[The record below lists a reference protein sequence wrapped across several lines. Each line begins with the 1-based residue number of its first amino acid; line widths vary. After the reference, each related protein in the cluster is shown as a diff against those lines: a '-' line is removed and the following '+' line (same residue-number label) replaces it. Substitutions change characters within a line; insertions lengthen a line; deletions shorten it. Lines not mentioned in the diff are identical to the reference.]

1 LHPHIVCGFVA
12 LPFEADRIVRRDFLR
27 LLIVAFIAI
36 APLAAQAGPGK
47 KAYDDF
53 AKQGQIYDDPRWQ
66 QYVQEIG
73 QRLVGY
79 TSEPKAEF
87 HFTVLDISDVNAF
100 ALPDGYIFVNRG
112 LLAYLESEDQI
123 AAVVGHEIGHV
134 VAHHAAKK
142 GLMSGFGNVAGFIG
156 AVLTGVGQVRDTANT
171 ATDTLVSGYGREMEL
186 QADQLGGEFIA
197 KAGYNPFAM
206 IEVIQ
211 VLKDQEMFATSIGG
225 AQKSY
230 HGVFASHPEND
241 KRLHDA
247 LQGNAKY
254 LPAEVVEPV
263 GNFWEM
269 IDGLVYGNQAGAG
282 IVKDRTFYHDGLRI
296 VVTFP
301 EGWDVSNSS
310 SRVTGISPAG
320 NIAGNI
326 TFQRQ
331 EAPKAK
337 QTPKQYVTDTMKRD
351 DIVSGEDIKVGDYNG
366 YIGKVDLAKGNLKAS
381 MIAVIFKDGGVY
393 LFKGEAGEGGDAA
406 KFEADFRATVQ
417 SFRPMQPGD
426 LKVAN
431 NQRIKVI
438 EAKPGDTYAALAT
451 KSSIKSHAEEM
462 LRLLN
467 GDHPLGEP
475 RAGNPIKI
483 VQ

>member
-1 LHPHIVCGFVA
+1 MIVG
-12 LPFEADRIVRRDFLR
+12 
-27 LLIVAFIAI
+27 LLVS
-36 APLAAQAGPGK
+36 APLSVQAGPGK

-53 AKQGQIYDDPRWQ
+53 AKQGQIYEDPRLQ
-66 QYVQEIG
+66 EYVQKVG

-79 TSEPKAEF
+79 TSEPKGEF
-87 HFTVLDISDVNAF
+87 HFTVLDLSDVNAF

-142 GLMSGFGNVAGFIG
+142 GLMSGFGNVAGFVA
-156 AVLTGVGQVRDTANT
+156 AVITGVGQVRETANE

-211 VLKDQEMFATSIGG
+211 VLKDQEMFATQIGG
-225 AQKSY
+225 QQKSY

-247 LQGNAKY
+247 LEENAKY

-269 IDGLVYGNQAGAG
+269 IDGLVYGTVAGAG
-282 IVKDRTFYHDGLRI
+282 VVKDRSFYHEGLRI

-301 EGWDVSNSS
+301 EGWDVSSS
-310 SRVTGISPAG
+310 ASKVTGISPAG
-320 NIAGNI
+320 NMAGNI

-331 EAPKAK
+331 EAPKTK

-351 DIVSGEDIKVGDYNG
+351 DIVSGEDIKVGDYSG
-366 YIGKVDLAKGNLKAS
+366 YIGKVALKGDLKAS
-381 MIAVIFKDGGVY
+381 MIAVLFKDSGVY
-393 LFKGEAGEGGDAA
+393 LFKGEAGESGDAA

-417 SFRPMQPGD
+417 SFRAMLPGD

-438 EAKPGDTYAALAT
+438 EAKPGDTYASLAA
-451 KSSIKSHAEEM
+451 KSSLKNHAEET

>member
-1 LHPHIVCGFVA
+1 MAGLSASVYEATVTVRSPLLSLFLVGA
-12 LPFEADRIVRRDFLR
+12 LA
-27 LLIVAFIAI
+27 A
-36 APLAAQAGPGK
+36 APLGAHAGPGK
-47 KAYDDF
+47 KAYDEF
-53 AKQGQIYDDPRWQ
+53 VKQGQIYDDPRWQ
-66 QYVQEIG
+66 DYVQKIG
-73 QRLVGY
+73 QRLVAY
-79 TSEPKAEF
+79 TSDRNGEF
-87 HFTVLDISDVNAF
+87 HFTVLDNSDVNAF

-142 GLMSGFGNVAGFIG
+142 NLLGAFGSIVGFVG
-156 AVLTGVGQVRDTANT
+156 AVVTGVGQVSETTNA
-171 ATDTLVSGYGREMEL
+171 ATDTLVSGYGRDMEL

-211 VLKDQEMFATSIGG
+211 VLKDQETFATEVGG
-225 AQKSY
+225 QQKSY
-230 HGVFASHPEND
+230 HGVYASHPEND

-247 LQGNAKY
+247 MSENAKY

-263 GNFWEM
+263 GDFWD
-269 IDGLVYGNQAGAG
+269 IINGLVYGNQAAAG
-282 IVKDRTFYHDGLRI
+282 IVKDQSFYHAGLRV

-301 EGWDVSNSS
+301 PAWDVSSS
-310 SRVTGISPAG
+310 PSKVTGISPSG

-326 TFQRQ
+326 SFQRQ
-331 EAPKAK
+331 EAPKTK
-337 QTPKQYVTDTMKRD
+337 QTPKQYVQDTLKRD

-366 YIGKVDLAKGNLKAS
+366 YIGNVDVAKGHLKAS
-381 MIAVIFKDGGVY
+381 MVAVIFKDGGVY

-406 KFEADFRATVQ
+406 QFEADFRATVQ

-438 EAKPGDTYAALAT
+438 EAKPGDTYAALAA
-451 KSSIKSHAEEM
+451 KSSIKSHPEEM

>member
-1 LHPHIVCGFVA
+1 M
-12 LPFEADRIVRRDFLR
+12 RRQFFS
-27 LLIVAFIAI
+27 LLIVGALLV
-36 APLAAQAGPGK
+36 APISAYAGPGK
-47 KAYDDF
+47 KAYDEF

-66 QYVQEIG
+66 EYVQKIG
-73 QRLVGY
+73 QRLVAY
-79 TSEPKAEF
+79 TSEPKGEF

-142 GLMSGFGNVAGFIG
+142 NLLGAFGNVVGFVG
-156 AVLTGVGQVRDTANT
+156 AVITGVGQVRDTTSA
-171 ATDTLVSGYGREMEL
+171 ATDTLVSGYGRDMEL

-211 VLKDQEMFATSIGG
+211 VLKDQETFSTQIGG
-225 AQKSY
+225 QQKSY
-230 HGVFASHPEND
+230 HGVYASHPEND

-247 LQGNAKY
+247 LEENAKY
-254 LPAEVVEPV
+254 LPAEVVEPI
-263 GNFWEM
+263 GNFWEI

-282 IVKDRTFYHDGLRI
+282 TVKDRTFYHEGLRI
-296 VVTFP
+296 VVSFP
-301 EGWDVSNSS
+301 EGWDVSSS
-310 SRVTGISPAG
+310 ASKVTGISPSG
-320 NIAGNI
+320 SIAGNI

-331 EAPKAK
+331 EAPKTK
-337 QTPKQYVTDTMKRD
+337 QTPKQYVTDTLKRD
-351 DIVSGEDIKVGDYNG
+351 DVVSGEDIKVGDYNA
-366 YIGKVDLAKGNLKAS
+366 YIAKVDLGKGNLKAN
-381 MIAVIFKDGGVY
+381 MIAVLFKDGGVY

-406 KFEADFRATVQ
+406 QFEADFRATVQ
-417 SFRPMQPGD
+417 SFRAMQPGD

-451 KSSIKSHAEEM
+451 KSSLKNHPEEM

>member
-1 LHPHIVCGFVA
+1 MCGFVTVPCKA
-12 LPFEADRIVRRDFLR
+12 KPIVRRPFFC
-27 LLIVAFIAI
+27 LLIVGVIATTPI
-36 APLAAQAGPGK
+36 LAHAGPGK
-47 KAYDDF
+47 KAYDEF

-66 QYVQEIG
+66 EYVQKIG
-73 QRLVGY
+73 TRLVGY
-79 TSEPKAEF
+79 TSESKAEF

-134 VAHHAAKK
+134 VLHHAAKK
-142 GLMSGFGNVAGFIG
+142 NLLGAFGNVVGFVG
-156 AVLTGVGQVRDTANT
+156 AVITGVGQVMDTTNA
-171 ATDTLVSGYGREMEL
+171 ATDTIVSGYGRDMEL
-186 QADQLGGEFIA
+186 QADQFGGEVIA

-211 VLKDQEMFATSIGG
+211 VLKDQETFATQIGG
-225 AQKSY
+225 QQKGY
-230 HGVFASHPEND
+230 HGVYASHPEND

-247 LQGNAKY
+247 LEQNAKY
-254 LPAEVVEPV
+254 LPAEEVEPV
-263 GNFWEM
+263 GNFWET

-282 IVKDRTFYHDGLRI
+282 IVKDRTFYHESLRV

-301 EGWDVSNSS
+301 EGWDVSSS
-310 SRVTGISPAG
+310 ASKVTGVSPSG
-320 NIAGNI
+320 SIAGNI

-331 EAPKAK
+331 EAPKTK
-337 QTPKQYVTDTMKRD
+337 QTPKQYVSDTLKRD
-351 DIVSGEDIKVGDYNG
+351 DIVSGEDIKVGDYNA
-366 YIGKVDLAKGNLKAS
+366 YIAKVDLTKGNLKAN
-381 MIAVIFKDGGVY
+381 MIAVVFKDGGVY

-417 SFRPMQPGD
+417 SFRSMQPGD

-438 EAKPGDTYAALAT
+438 EAKPGDTYASLAA
-451 KSSIKSHAEEM
+451 KSSLKNHPEEM

>member
-1 LHPHIVCGFVA
+1 MRTVIAKLAVA
-12 LPFEADRIVRRDFLR
+12 VLLMLWQTLAHADS
-27 LLIVAFIAI
+27 
-36 APLAAQAGPGK
+36 GK
-47 KAYDDF
+47 KTLEEF
-53 AKQGQIYDDPRWQ
+53 AKQGQVYDDPRWQ
-66 QYVQEIG
+66 EYVQKVG
-73 QRLVGY
+73 QRLVAN
-79 TSEPKAEF
+79 SPEPNREF
-87 HFTVLDISDVNAF
+87 HFTVLNLSDVNAF
-100 ALPDGYIFVNRG
+100 AMPDGYIFVYRG
-112 LLAYLESEDQI
+112 LLAYLESEDQL
-123 AAVVGHEIGHV
+123 AAVIGHEIGHV
-134 VAHHAAKK
+134 VLHHSAKK
-142 GLMSGFGNVAGFIG
+142 NALGAVGNVAGFVA
-156 AVLTGVGQVRDTANT
+156 AVITGVGQVRDVTNQ
-171 ATDTLVSGYGREMEL
+171 ATDTVVSGYGRDMEL
-186 QADQLGGEFIA
+186 QADQMGGEIIA

-211 VLKDQEMFATSIGG
+211 VLKDQELFATQVGG
-225 AQKSY
+225 EQKSY
-230 HGVFASHPEND
+230 HGVFASHPQND

-247 LQGNAKY
+247 VEGNAKY

-263 GNFWEM
+263 GDFWED
-269 IDGLVYGNQAGAG
+269 INGLVYGNQASAG
-282 IVKDRTFYHDGLRI
+282 IVKDQTFYHEGLRV

-301 EGWDVSNSS
+301 TGWDVSSS
-310 SRVTGISPAG
+310 SSKVTGISPSG
-320 NIAGNI
+320 NMAGNI

-331 EAPKAK
+331 EAPKSK
-337 QTPKQYVTDTMKRD
+337 QTPKEYVIDTLKRD
-351 DIVSGEDIKVGDYNG
+351 DIVSGEDVKVGDYAG
-366 YIGKVDLAKGNLKAS
+366 YIAKVDLAKGNLKAS

-406 KFEADFRATVQ
+406 QFESDFRATVQ

-438 EAKPGDTYAALAT
+438 EAKPGDTYASLAA
-451 KSSIKSHAEEM
+451 KSSIKNHPEET

>member
-1 LHPHIVCGFVA
+1 MRTDIAKLVVA
-12 LPFEADRIVRRDFLR
+12 A
-27 LLIVAFIAI
+27 LLMVWQTFAYAES
-36 APLAAQAGPGK
+36 GK
-47 KAYDDF
+47 KTLEEF
-53 AKQGQIYDDPRWQ
+53 AKQGQVYDDPRWQ
-66 QYVQEIG
+66 EYVTKVG
-73 QRLVGY
+73 QRLVANS
-79 TSEPKAEF
+79 SEPNREF
-87 HFTVLDISDVNAF
+87 HFTVLNLSDVNAF
-100 ALPDGYIFVNRG
+100 AMPDGYIFVYRG
-112 LLAYLESEDQI
+112 LLAYLESEDQL
-123 AAVVGHEIGHV
+123 AAVIGHEIGHV
-134 VAHHAAKK
+134 VAHHSAKK
-142 GLMSGFGNVAGFIG
+142 NALGAVGNVAGFVA
-156 AVLTGVGQVRDTANT
+156 AVITGVGQVRDVTSQ
-171 ATDTLVSGYGREMEL
+171 ATDTVVSGYGRDMEL
-186 QADQLGGEFIA
+186 QADQIGGEIIA

-211 VLKDQEMFATSIGG
+211 VLKDQELFATQVGG
-225 AQKSY
+225 EQKSY
-230 HGVFASHPEND
+230 HGVFASHPQND

-247 LQGNAKY
+247 VEENAKY

-263 GNFWEM
+263 GDFWQT
-269 IDGLVYGNQAGAG
+269 IDGLVYGNLAGAG
-282 IVKDRTFYHDGLRI
+282 VVKDETFYHEGLRV

-301 EGWDVSNSS
+301 KDWDVTSS
-310 SRVTGISPAG
+310 SSKVTGISPSG
-320 NIAGNI
+320 NMAGNI

-337 QTPKQYVTDTMKRD
+337 QTPKDYVIDTLKRD
-351 DIVSGEDIKVGDYNG
+351 DIVSGEDVKVGDYSG
-366 YIGKVDLAKGNLKAS
+366 YIAKVDLAKGNLKAS

-406 KFEADFRATVQ
+406 QFEADFRATVQ
-417 SFRPMQPGD
+417 SFRPMQPSD

-438 EAKPGDTYAALAT
+438 EAKPGDTYASLAA
-451 KSSIKSHAEEM
+451 KSSIKNHPEET